1 MTPSHIWRIDSKKL
15 KFNIFK
21 TILNIELIKTGY
33 LKI

>member
-1 MTPSHIWRIDSKKL
+1 MTPSDIWRIDSK

-33 LKI
+33 LDI